1 MFKILN
7 FFTIDAN
14 AAQKIT
20 VELAQ
25 KWTSEARKNK
35 VKIKIKQTL
44 KEIKA
49 AAKNGED
56 KITIK
61 VPSYMVEEYSDLLTK
76 AFVGRGFECS
86 TWHYAEPI
94 RIEISWKKEKN
105 KNV

>member
-1 MFKILN
+1 MIN
-7 FFTIDAN
+7 
-14 AAQKIT
+14 KIT

-25 KWTSEARKNK
+25 KWTSEVRKNK

-61 VPSYMVEEYSDLLTK
+61 VPSYMVEEYSDILTK
-76 AFVGRGFECS
+76 AFH
-86 TWHYAEPI
+86 WK
-94 RIEISWKKEKN
+94 RI
-105 KNV
+105 

>member
-1 MFKILN
+1 MIN
-7 FFTIDAN
+7 
-14 AAQKIT
+14 KIT
-20 VELAQ
+20 IALAQ
-25 KWTSEARKNK
+25 KWTSKARENK
-35 VKIKIKQTL
+35 TKIKIKQTL

-76 AFVGRGFECS
+76 AFIGRGFKCS
-86 TWHYAEPI
+86 TWHFAEPI
-94 RIEISWKKEKN
+94 RIEISWEKEKD